1 MGVCIVTVRTLS
13 ASAGTAQSSERHRQ
27 EFERLKWQACQVF
40 FKNVAP
46 AAEQQNKPILFNG
59 LWILKTLQPS
69 NM

>member
-1 MGVCIVTVRTLS
+1 MGVCLVTVRTLS
-13 ASAGTAQSSERHRQ
+13 ASAGAAQSSERHRS

-40 FKNVAP
+40 FKNAAP
-46 AAEQQNKPILFNG
+46 AAEHQNKTIVFKD